1 MSAQSTGIIVSVV
14 PNPLTKEQL
23 SLLKKGPNFAIT
35 PKYSPI
41 EAYITA
47 TEQAS
52 SKLPTQKVDELR
64 SDVNRILKQLQ
75 QQHNNHCNL
84 NPSQYRALTELKKD
98 NTRVVLTADKGVA
111 MVIMDQQDYT
121 NKAQALLQD
130 TNKYKVLLKDLTSQ
144 LKNKLIT
151 LLKDIKQTGGLT
163 TQKYKQL
170 YPTSAV
176 PPKFYGL
183 PKIHKTGT
191 PLSPIVS
198 SRGSI
203 TYGVAK
209 ELSHIINP
217 LVGQSPHH
225 LKNTQHFIQQ
235 LQGKRLEPGEI
246 ITSYDVKALFISVPV
261 QPSIQIVKQRLQ
273 QDNTL
278 PQRTSMSIP
287 KITSLLEFCLT
298 HTYFLFQGKYYE
310 QVQGAAMGSPISPL
324 IANIF
329 MEEFDAR
336 AFTSFPHAP
345 SLWLRFVDD
354 TFVINKAEHSQD
366 LLQHI
371 NSQDPHIQF
380 TVEPTQQDSLP
391 FLDTLVT
398 IEPDNTF
405 STTVYRKPT
414 HTDQYL
420 HWDSNHHITA
430 KQSVFNTLAHRA
442 KTVSS
447 SQDRMDKELEHIK
460 TALKH
465 CQFPPWVLNQW
476 QHKFTQ
482 SNQQSNSTTNTSR
495 NNNTTDNNKNKAT
508 IVVPYIPN
516 TSEKFK
522 KLCKR
527 KGIQVHFKG
536 TNTLR
541 TALGNPKDKDP
552 KTNQT
557 GIIYHYQCPYIN
569 CPSAYIGESG
579 RTLGDRVKEHF
590 KAPFPIHLHSTTTGH
605 PMDPNQFNIVHKE
618 INSQSRTIKEAM
630 FIHVQDPTLNRNLGK
645 YQLLHIWDHL
655 PLASPTLQHKPTN
668 QPTNSTAT

>member
-1 MSAQSTGIIVSVV
+1 MCAPTVV
-14 PNPLTKEQL
+14 VVEGEGLH
-23 SLLKKGPNFAIT
+23 
-35 PKYSPI
+35 
-41 EAYITA
+41 AYITA
-47 TEQAS
+47 IEQAS
-52 SKLPTQKVDELR
+52 SKLPTQEADELR

-75 QQHNNHCNL
+75 QQHNKQCNL
-84 NPSQYRALTELKKD
+84 NPSQHRALTELKKD

-130 TNKYKVLLKDLTSQ
+130 TNTCKVLPKDPTSQ

-163 TQKYKQL
+163 TEKYKQL
-170 YPTSAV
+170 YLTSAV
-176 PPKFYGL
+176 PPMLSGL
-183 PKIHKTGT
+183 LKIHKIGT
-191 PLSPIVS
+191 PLRPIVS

-209 ELSHIINP
+209 ELSHISKP
-217 LVGQSPHH
+217 LVGQSPYH

-246 ITSYDVKALFISVPV
+246 ITSYDVKALFTSVPV
-261 QPSIQIVKQRLQ
+261 QPSIQIVKHRLQ

-278 PQRTSMSIP
+278 SQRTSMSIP
-287 KITSLLEFCLT
+287 QITPPLEFCFT

-310 QVQGAAMGSPISPL
+310 KVQGAAMGSPISPL

-329 MEEFDAR
+329 LEEFEVQALS
-336 AFTSFPHAP
+336 SFPHTP

-371 NSQDPHIQF
+371 NSQDLHIQF

-398 IEPDNTF
+398 IQPDNTF

-442 KTVSS
+442 
-447 SQDRMDKELEHIK
+447 
-460 TALKH
+460 
-465 CQFPPWVLNQW
+465 
-476 QHKFTQ
+476 
-482 SNQQSNSTTNTSR
+482 
-495 NNNTTDNNKNKAT
+495 
-508 IVVPYIPN
+508 
-516 TSEKFK
+516 
-522 KLCKR
+522 
-527 KGIQVHFKG
+527 
-536 TNTLR
+536 
-541 TALGNPKDKDP
+541 
-552 KTNQT
+552 
-557 GIIYHYQCPYIN
+557 
-569 CPSAYIGESG
+569 
-579 RTLGDRVKEHF
+579 
-590 KAPFPIHLHSTTTGH
+590 
-605 PMDPNQFNIVHKE
+605 
-618 INSQSRTIKEAM
+618 
-630 FIHVQDPTLNRNLGK
+630 
-645 YQLLHIWDHL
+645 
-655 PLASPTLQHKPTN
+655 
-668 QPTNSTAT
+668 

>member
-1 MSAQSTGIIVSVV
+1 
-14 PNPLTKEQL
+14 
-23 SLLKKGPNFAIT
+23 
-35 PKYSPI
+35 
-41 EAYITA
+41 
-47 TEQAS
+47 
-52 SKLPTQKVDELR
+52 
-64 SDVNRILKQLQ
+64 
-75 QQHNNHCNL
+75 
-84 NPSQYRALTELKKD
+84 
-98 NTRVVLTADKGVA
+98 
-111 MVIMDQQDYT
+111 MVIMDQEDCT

-130 TNKYKVLLKDLTSQ
+130 TNKYKVLPKDPTPQ

-191 PLSPIVS
+191 PLRPIVS

-209 ELSHIINP
+209 ELSHIIKP

-235 LQGKRLEPGEI
+235 LQGKRLEPGYI
-246 ITSYDVKALFISVPV
+246 ITSYDVKALFTSVPV
-261 QPSIQIVKQRLQ
+261 QPSIQIVQQRLQ

-278 PQRTSMSIP
+278 PQKTSMSIAQ
-287 KITSLLEFCLT
+287 ITSLLEFCLT

-310 QVQGAAMGSPISPL
+310 QVQGAAMGSPISPI

-329 MEEFDAR
+329 MEEFEVKALN
-336 AFTSFPHAP
+336 SFPHPP

-371 NSQDPHIQF
+371 NNQDPHIQF
-380 TVEPTQQDSLP
+380 TVEPTQQNSLP

-447 SQDRMDKELEHIK
+447 SQDSMDKELEHIK
-460 TALKH
+460 SALQH
-465 CQFPPWVLNQW
+465 CQFPSWALNQW
-476 QHKFTQ
+476 QQRFTH
-482 SNQQSNSTTNTSR
+482 SNQQSNHTTTNP
-495 NNNTTDNNKNKAT
+495 NNNSTIDNNKTKAT

-516 TSEKFK
+516 ASEKFK
-522 KLCKR
+522 KLCK
-527 KGIQVHFKG
+527 KKAIQVHFKG

-541 TALGNPKDKDP
+541 TALGNPKDKAP
-552 KTNQT
+552 KNNQT
-557 GIIYHYQCPYIN
+557 GIIYHYQCP
-569 CPSAYIGESG
+569 
-579 RTLGDRVKEHF
+579 
-590 KAPFPIHLHSTTTGH
+590 
-605 PMDPNQFNIVHKE
+605 
-618 INSQSRTIKEAM
+618 
-630 FIHVQDPTLNRNLGK
+630 
-645 YQLLHIWDHL
+645 
-655 PLASPTLQHKPTN
+655 QHKLHQCIYRRVRQIPR
-668 QPTNSTAT
+668 